1 MGFVFGARSANS
13 SFVEMV
19 WHTHSER
26 AGTFASTAVSNREVV
41 ITTFNGK
48 TISSREVQRQ
58 KHRKSV
64 SPPTLSSFA
73 RALLYPSRF
82 TCKSKGFRSGAEG
95 IRTPDLRRAKADT

>member
-48 TISSREVQRQ
+48 TISPREVQR
-58 KHRKSV
+58 
-64 SPPTLSSFA
+64 
-73 RALLYPSRF
+73 
-82 TCKSKGFRSGAEG
+82 
-95 IRTPDLRRAKADT
+95 